1 MRWTHAPSPSCDEKE
16 RERERESKEMRSG
29 KGGRKKGGTMQETSQ
44 RPVPDILVFAKYRE
58 IPECRDLDFH

>member
-1 MRWTHAPSPSCDEKE
+1 MRK